1 MASGAHSSMPIWHSR
16 AALQPYEAICA
27 EMEACA
33 KSIQAG
39 MDREQIWMFEHAPV
53 FTAGTSARPEDLL
66 AAGTIPTIQTGRGG
80 EWTYHG
86 PGQLVV
92 WPMLRLAERGQDIR
106 AYVRALEG
114 WIIDILACFSIS
126 GMRREGLPGVWVQ
139 RTDIGAPDR
148 LDKIAAIGVRVSK
161 WVSMHGLAINLE
173 PDLGAFQQIIP
184 CGVTDGGTTSFA
196 DLGYMVS
203 RAELEMAVQDCFAAH
218 FGPEGSLAIR

>member
-33 KSIQAG
+33 KSIQTG
-39 MDREQIWMFEHAPV
+39 MDREQIWMFEHSPV

-92 WPMLRLAERGQDIR
+92 WPMLRLASSCLLYTSPSPR
-106 AYVRALEG
+106 
-114 WIIDILACFSIS
+114 
-126 GMRREGLPGVWVQ
+126 
-139 RTDIGAPDR
+139 
-148 LDKIAAIGVRVSK
+148 
-161 WVSMHGLAINLE
+161 
-173 PDLGAFQQIIP
+173 DLS
-184 CGVTDGGTTSFA
+184 TSRMPSSA
-196 DLGYMVS
+196 
-203 RAELEMAVQDCFAAH
+203 
-218 FGPEGSLAIR
+218 